1 MAEPSERADLLAVA
15 AACLAGAAPQL
26 PLDAIVD
33 FYVTV
38 KAQAVRPMTSV
49 PREVRPTAF
58 HYRGQEDR
66 CSIAGCSCYLLSPG
80 IVRRKHR

>member
-1 MAEPSERADLLAVA
+1 MAGAGKRNLPPPLRNRFTELWVAEPSERADLLAVA

-38 KAQAVRPMTSV
+38 KAQAVRKS
-49 PREVRPTAF
+49 ENSSA
-58 HYRGQEDR
+58 
-66 CSIAGCSCYLLSPG
+66 
-80 IVRRKHR
+80 